1 MLDDLFFD
9 YELLDFG
16 HGRRLE
22 RFGEVI
28 LDRESPFAGPEP
40 PAHPERWKRATA
52 KFDIGTARSGRWTDS
67 IVENRKPSMMV
78 DRESSKTSSPNT
90 PTIPESWNVG
100 HEPMRLELRRSP
112 FGHLGIFPEQIPV
125 WNRIYRFVHRWL
137 HEHRNTP
144 LHDGESAAEPL
155 RILNLFAYTGGSTLA
170 AAAAVHPN
178 FSSDLSSNLS
188 PDLSNLPDLPSNASP
203 LQERVQVT
211 HLDAAANVT
220 ARARQN
226 ATLSGLG
233 DARIRWISEDV
244 QKFVSREIQRGR
256 VYDVII
262 LDPPTYGHGRRGETW
277 RIAQDLPRLLEMCV
291 ELTRRRP
298 KLLVLSAH
306 TPGFDSQRLGEMLRD
321 AWGIRWS
328 ASANSRKFST
338 TGVSSDSSVS
348 ERSWTR
354 NRSDDRVTEKPCEA
368 EPNEGESSGR
378 VPNSSTRL
386 VPHVKRVGYIDTPS
400 GKWIGTLECG
410 SLRIFRS
417 VAHNSTTP
425 TNVPKAWRDRRSA
438 DALDCGE
445 IAIWET

>member
-40 PAHPERWKRATA
+40 PAYPERWKRAAA
-52 KFDIGTARSGRWTDS
+52 KFDIGAARSGRWTDTIAEDRKHS
-67 IVENRKPSMMV
+67 IATDHEFPQ
-78 DRESSKTSSPNT
+78 TSLPNI
-90 PTIPESWNVG
+90 PTVPESWNVG

-125 WNRIYRFVHRWL
+125 WDRIYRFVRRWFY
-137 HEHRNTP
+137 EHRSTP
-144 LHDGESAAEPL
+144 LRDSESVVVPL

-170 AAAAVHPN
+170 AVAAIHPN
-178 FSSDLSSNLS
+178 FSIDLSV
-188 PDLSNLPDLPSNASP
+188 PTDLPSNASP

-211 HLDAAANVT
+211 HLDSAANVT

-226 ATLSGLG
+226 ATISGLG
-233 DARIRWISEDV
+233 DAHIRWISEDV
-244 QKFVSREIQRGR
+244 QKFIGREIQRGR
-256 VYDVII
+256 VYDAII

-321 AWGIRWS
+321 AWGIRWI
-328 ASANSRKFST
+328 ASTNARKFST
-338 TGVSSDSSVS
+338 TGVSSDSFAS
-348 ERSWTR
+348 EKSWTH
-354 NRSDDRVTEKPCEA
+354 NHSDDRVKRNPSV
-368 EPNEGESSGR
+368 GEQSERISNGR
-378 VPNSSTRL
+378 ILNRSTRL
-386 VPHVKRVGYIDTPS
+386 VPHVKRMGYIDTPS
-400 GKWIGTLECG
+400 EKLTGTLECG

-417 VAHNSTTP
+417 VAHDSHTQ
-425 TNVPKAWRDRRSA
+425 TNAPKGCRDHGRSA